1 MALGATRRDV
11 SRMVLRRGMI
21 LAGAG
26 VIVGLVAA
34 VGLTRL
40 MSSLLYGVQP
50 TDPITFAAVATLL
63 LAVAF
68 VASYLPASRASR
80 TDPLVALRF
89 E

>member
-1 MALGATRRDV
+1 VWPLDP
-11 SRMVLRRGMI
+11 SKHLRRGTI
-21 LAGAG
+21 LASAG

-34 VGLTRL
+34 VGVTRL

-50 TDPITFAAVATLL
+50 TDATTFAAVATVLL
-63 LAVAF
+63 SVAF
-68 VASYLPASRASR
+68 VASYLPASRAAR

>member
-11 SRMVLRRGMI
+11 SRMVLRRGMM

-26 VIVGLVAA
+26 VIVGLVGA

-40 MSSLLYGVQP
+40 MSSMLYGVQP
-50 TDPITFAAVATLL
+50 TDPVTFAAVGTLL
-63 LAVAF
+63 IAVAF
-68 VASYLPASRASR
+68 VASFLPASRASR
-80 TDPLVALRF
+80 TDPVVALRF